1 MDFDELKRQLE
12 LAALN
17 GTLLTPKH
25 DPYNLGTTFSSYRT
39 VIAYDLADKL
49 QNFISSAQYFVDEYE
64 NQRLPNS
71 PLYFEITPK
80 PESGFDIPASGVTAC
95 SIFATSVVDR
105 IVAVSGIN
113 QGWHVFGEDSSVILR
128 KTSQGDLLFKKRL

>member
-1 MDFDELKRQLE
+1 MCSSDLLE
-12 LAALN
+12 LAASN

-25 DPYNLGTTFSSYRT
+25 DPYNLGTAFSSYRT
-39 VIAYDLADKL
+39 VLAYELADNL
-49 QNFISSAQYFVDEYE
+49 QNFISSGQYLVDEYE
-64 NQRLPNS
+64 NQLLPNS

-105 IVAVSGIN
+105 IIAVSGIN
-113 QGWHVFGEDSSVILR
+113 QGWPIFGEDSSVIHS
-128 KTSQGDLLFKKRL
+128 KTAQGDLVFKKRL